1 MNTKALLCSTLR
13 IQADAA
19 FHSLPDLRERDLRWM
34 NSSLV
39 DVHVAISGIQEAK
52 RLLTPLCCNLM
63 LWQTTSQQA
72 CPKNCL
78 LGISIASQVT
88 RRERWPALEGWTD
101 GRLAIMRSCRVQC
114 DTEQRQEAHWRTSKD
129 LLVSGRIE
137 VILIYLLV
145 CGEKFKMFKTLKLCS
160 AYNNTHTFSDYI
172 CQNVKDTTEHIESKW
187 NKRPNEPWCLTFHIC
202 QKRLLCKNQAKTD
215 FV

>member
-1 MNTKALLCSTLR
+1 MNTKALPCSTLR

-19 FHSLPDLRERDLRWM
+19 FHNLPDLRERDLRWM
-34 NSSLV
+34 NSCLF
-39 DVHVAISGIQEAK
+39 DIHVAISGFQEAK

-78 LGISIASQVT
+78 LGISIGSQVT
-88 RRERWPALEGWTD
+88 WREHWPALEGWTD

-114 DTEQRQEAHWRTSKD
+114 DMEQRQWRTSKD

-137 VILIYLLV
+137 AILIYLLV
-145 CGEKFKMFKTLKLCS
+145 CGEKFKMFWITKASTLKFCS
-160 AYNNTHTFSDYI
+160 TYNNTHIFSDYI
-172 CQNVKDTTEHIESKW
+172 CQNVKHTTEHVVW
-187 NKRPNEPWCLTFHIC
+187 DTVFLT
-202 QKRLLCKNQAKTD
+202 K
-215 FV
+215 